1 MPSKRFI
8 GVKCGESFSENKW
21 RNDNVCTAFL
31 SRILHFSCPD
41 DSSFINWRWIIHC
54 DISTYLLGHVPGE
67 STPDISTLQRKHVQW
82 KLDLLKNMPWLI
94 FIPEANHLVLQNLCN
109 NSKKVPTGLTFKW
122 IQICLTLISKPVS
135 EL

>member
-8 GVKCGESFSENKW
+8 GVKCGESFFREQMAKW
-21 RNDNVCTAFL
+21 QCLYSISFKNP
-31 SRILHFSCPD
+31 SFSCPD